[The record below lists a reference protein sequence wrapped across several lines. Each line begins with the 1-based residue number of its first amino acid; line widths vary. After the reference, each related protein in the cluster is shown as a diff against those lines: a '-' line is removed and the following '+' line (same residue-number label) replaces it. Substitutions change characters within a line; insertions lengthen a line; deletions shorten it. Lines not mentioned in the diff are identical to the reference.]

1 MIDIKK
7 DFLHNQELKDKLYEI
22 IFGTETP
29 MGKAFDVV
37 LILAITLSV
46 VMTIFQ
52 TFIEIFWLRST
63 LIVFEIV
70 FTVFFTLEYLLRIY
84 CSPNPKKYIFSFF
97 GIVDLV
103 SILPVYL
110 GFFYHGARFMIVIRA
125 FRLVRVFRVFKLFN
139 FLNEGNM
146 LLRSLQKSAK
156 KIMVFFL
163 FVFIVNICLGTIMYM
178 VESYAGN
185 PEFNNIPNGI
195 YWSIVTMTTVGYGD
209 ITPISTLGKFISACV
224 MLFGYTII
232 AVPTGIVT
240 ATMADENRKI
250 QVRRRG
256 KNVHICPRCGF
267 EEYDKEANFC
277 RRCGALMSDDNT
289 LDKL

>member
-1 MIDIKK
+1 
-7 DFLHNQELKDKLYEI
+7 
-22 IFGTETP
+22 
-29 MGKAFDVV
+29 
-37 LILAITLSV
+37 
-46 VMTIFQ
+46 
-52 TFIEIFWLRST
+52 
-63 LIVFEIV
+63 
-70 FTVFFTLEYLLRIY
+70 
-84 CSPNPKKYIFSFF
+84 
-97 GIVDLV
+97 
-103 SILPVYL
+103 
-110 GFFYHGARFMIVIRA
+110 MIVLRA

-139 FLNEGNM
+139 FLNEGNV

-178 VESYAGN
+178 VESSVGN
-185 PEFNNIPNGI
+185 PAFNNIPNGI

-240 ATMADENRKI
+240 ATMADENNRIKAM
-250 QVRRRG
+250 RRG
-256 KNVHICPRCGF
+256 KKVNICPRCRY
-267 EEYDKEANFC
+267 EESDLKANYC
-277 RRCGALMSDDNT
+277 RQCGASLSDNNT

>member
-1 MIDIKK
+1 MIDKERNQKIK
-7 DFLHNQELKDKLYEI
+7 NILYEI
-22 IFGTETP
+22 IFGTETTW
-29 MGKAFDVV
+29 GKMFDVA
-37 LILAITLSV
+37 LIIAIALSV
-46 VMTIFQ
+46 LMTIFQ
-52 TFIEIFWLRST
+52 TFIEITWLRST
-63 LIVFEIV
+63 LIVFEII
-70 FTVFFTLEYLLRIY
+70 FTVFFTAEYVLRIY
-84 CSPNPKKYIFSFF
+84 CSPEPKKYIFSFF
-97 GIVDLV
+97 GIVDLL

-110 GFFYHGARFMIVIRA
+110 GIFYHGARYMIVLRA

-139 FLNEGNM
+139 FLNEGNV

-178 VESYAGN
+178 VESSVGN
-185 PEFNNIPNGI
+185 PAFNNIPNGI

-240 ATMADENRKI
+240 ATMADENNRIKAM
-250 QVRRRG
+250 RRG
-256 KNVHICPRCGF
+256 KKVNICPRCRY
-267 EEYDKEANFC
+267 EESDLKANYC
-277 RRCGALMSDDNT
+277 RQCGASLSDNNT